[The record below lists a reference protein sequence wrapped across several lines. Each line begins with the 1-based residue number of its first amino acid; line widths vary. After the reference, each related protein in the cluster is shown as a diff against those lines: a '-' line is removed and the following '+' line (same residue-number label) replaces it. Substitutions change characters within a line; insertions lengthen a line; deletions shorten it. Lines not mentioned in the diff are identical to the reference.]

1 MEDVYVRPNLISQIV
16 MSRFQVKYVFSATFY
31 TPTAH
36 GSLAG
41 CSNMAK
47 SELSKPLNMATPCS
61 VNAKGG

>member
-41 CSNMAK
+41 Y
-47 SELSKPLNMATPCS
+47 LNDPFAINT
-61 VNAKGG
+61 